1 MISTDI
7 GIWLGAILAL
17 IMMSVLFKENP
28 VYRLAEAIFI
38 GGGTGHAVLYG
49 ILNIQKLGIGPM
61 LKGQITYILPLL
73 LGIIFFTRLLP
84 DTSQRWPSI
93 YPVSI
98 LTGIG
103 MGLAIRAVLI
113 SQVIGPLSSTILPL
127 TGVPIGTT
135 FDNLIIIVLTI
146 TSLMYFT
153 FSIKHTGAIGYLT
166 RIGRYG
172 MMIAFGQAIGSKVIT
187 FTSSFLGV
195 ITFLLFEW
203 LGLA

>member
-28 VYRLAEAIFI
+28 AYKFAEAIFI

-49 ILNIQKLGIGPM
+49 IQNIQKLGIDPM
-61 LKGQITYILPLL
+61 LQGQVTYIIPLL

-84 DTSQRWPSI
+84 DPSQRWPSL
-93 YPVSI
+93 YPVSL

-113 SQVIGPLSSTILPL
+113 SQVIKPISSTILPL
-127 TGVPIGTT
+127 TGVPIGTI
-135 FDNLIIIVLTI
+135 FNNLIIIVLTI

-153 FSIKHTGAIGYLT
+153 FSIEHKGTVGYLT
-166 RIGRYG
+166 TIGKYG

-187 FTSSFLGV
+187 FCSSFLGV